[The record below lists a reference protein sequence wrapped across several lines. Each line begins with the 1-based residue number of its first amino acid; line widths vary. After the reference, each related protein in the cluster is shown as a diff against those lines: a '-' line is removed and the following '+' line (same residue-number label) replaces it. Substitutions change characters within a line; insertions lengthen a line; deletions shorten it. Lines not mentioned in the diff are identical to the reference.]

1 MNKLL
6 SSSAFLFMVSLLFL
20 FSCNTGKK
28 TFRVEGEITSAED
41 KTLYLEHRA
50 LGGIEM
56 LDSVKLKKNGKFS
69 FKEEA
74 PENPEFYQLRIENQK
89 IIFAI
94 DSTETLSVNA
104 DASDLYKTSN
114 VASSILN
121 DQIKE
126 VINKQRTTEKNIT
139 DLIAQHNA
147 KSIDDVTF
155 MQEVDSVLSVYKTYA
170 TNLILG
176 NPSSAAA
183 YYAVFQKINDYLIF
197 DPYSKKDY
205 AMFGAVATSW
215 SRYYPDTERTKH
227 LFDFTMNALRVR
239 KQQEQQ
245 NDLISQIEITES
257 SLPDITLTDVKGN
270 KLSLSSFIGQ
280 YLILDFTA
288 YKADFSLRHNEIL
301 NRIYKEYNPK
311 GLEIFQIS
319 FDSDVHFWKN
329 AAVEFPWKSVH
340 DPSSINSRLL
350 KTYNIRE
357 LPTAY
362 ILNKEGDLIK
372 RVENFDSLEKDIK
385 ELF

>member
-1 MNKLL
+1 MNKIL
-6 SSSAFLFMVSLLFL
+6 SSTAFLFMVSLLFL

-56 LDSVKLKKNGKFS
+56 LDSVKLQKNGKFS
-69 FKEEA
+69 FKEDA

-94 DSTETLSVNA
+94 DSVETLTVKA
-104 DASDLYKTSN
+104 DALDLYNTSN
-114 VASSILN
+114 VASSLLN

-126 VINKQRTTEKNIT
+126 VIDKQRTTEKNIT
-139 DLIAQHNA
+139 DLIAQHSN

-215 SRYYPDTERTKH
+215 SRYYPETERTRH
-227 LFDFTMNALRVR
+227 LYDFTMNALRVR

-245 NDLISQIEITES
+245 NELISQIEVTES
-257 SLPDITLTDVKGN
+257 SLPDISLTDVKGE
-270 KLSLSSFIGQ
+270 KLTLSSFKGK
-280 YLILDFTA
+280 YVILDFTA
-288 YKADFSLRHNEIL
+288 YKADFSLKHNEIL
-301 NRIYKEYNPK
+301 NRIYREFHSK
-311 GLEIFQIS
+311 GLEIYQIS

-329 AAVEFPWKSVH
+329 GAVEFPWKSVH
-340 DPSSINSRLL
+340 DPSSINSTLL

-357 LPTAY
+357 LPTTY

-372 RVENFDSLEKDIK
+372 RVENFDALERDIK